1 MIRFSAAIALTFAA
15 LSTAAAAQTADQT
28 TQAQPFLAAAGMSDV
43 YEGTSSHIA
52 LMRSSDAEV
61 RRFAQRMIAH
71 HTDTTNGALAAAMRA
86 GVTPPA
92 PALDER
98 HRTMITTLL
107 NAQEGD
113 FDRTYWTQQIQAH
126 EAALALMQGYAA
138 RGDTAELRTAAEA
151 TVMVVQQHLSEAR
164 MMGARSGAS

>member
-1 MIRFSAAIALTFAA
+1 MARFPAAIALAFAA
-15 LSTAAAAQTADQT
+15 ISTAAVAQTADRT
-28 TQAQPFLAAAGMSDV
+28 TRAQPFLAAAGMGDV
-43 YEGTSSHIA
+43 YEGTSSQIA

-71 HTDTTNGALAAAMRA
+71 HTDTTNGALAAAKRA
-86 GVTPPA
+86 GVMPP
-92 PALDER
+92 PPVLDER

-107 NAQEGD
+107 NAQDGE
-113 FDRTYWTQQIQAH
+113 FDRTYWTQQLQAH

-138 RGDTAELRTAAEA
+138 RGDTAELRAAASA
-151 TVMVVQQHLSEAR
+151 TVLVVQQHLSEAR